1 MTHEYDDPV
10 RNGMIESAV
19 QLAVRLRSQQRS
31 VALEELAAQAVDTVF
46 CSCVTDAADARVRG
60 ISPTHAGLIADVLE
74 KVRILGTA
82 GPAVPA
88 PLDPVDVASKDS
100 FPASDPPAW
109 IWR

>member
-10 RNGMIESAV
+10 RSGMIKSAV
-19 QLAVRLRSQQRS
+19 QLTVRLRLQRRS
-31 VALEELAAQAVDTVF
+31 VPLEELAAHAVDTVF

-74 KVRILGTA
+74 EVRMLGAA

-88 PLDPVDVASKDS
+88 PLDPVDEASKEL